1 MHPSIHSLPCTLLYV
16 YTRIKTKPSISVLS
30 ILFDCINTVSD
41 NKEFLRVIK
50 QMATVLYSQVLNS
63 NLKCYS
69 VMNPVRIKIW
79 LNLHNMMEEV
89 MLNQDS
95 ILNFLKV
102 PHILSIS
109 HLKCH
114 SWISV
119 YFFIC
124 KLIGWWRHNMTIL
137 QADWLVTS

>member
-79 LNLHNMMEEV
+79 LNLHNMMAEV
-89 MLNQDS
+89 YNKTYQEWWIRS
-95 ILNFLKV
+95 FKPV
-102 PHILSIS
+102 SGLSGLQNPLMASPLVSSFIQTD
-109 HLKCH
+109 H
-114 SWISV
+114 SWVSRI
-119 YFFIC
+119 
-124 KLIGWWRHNMTIL
+124 
-137 QADWLVTS
+137 